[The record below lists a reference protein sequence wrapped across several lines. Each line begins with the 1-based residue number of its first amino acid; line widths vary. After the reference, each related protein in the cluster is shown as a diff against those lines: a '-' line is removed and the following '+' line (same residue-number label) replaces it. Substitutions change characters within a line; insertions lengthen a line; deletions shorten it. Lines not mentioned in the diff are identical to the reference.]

1 MRIAKALFGLIG
13 TAILGL
19 LATYIMIPEWVL
31 VNLEQHLWQTIGGFL
46 ISAAFGGAVVF
57 IVYATYMG
65 WKLGS
70 KPCKAFDDLRGID
83 GLGGCESLADM
94 VEPVKQIAAL
104 RNELA
109 ASYAATEKLAAFKE
123 DAIPKLSQLAE
134 FEEKFDLRRFSEAQL
149 RYMIGCLC
157 EESVGGFG
165 LKAHEDNPVID
176 SLEDAGV
183 LRKSSEPVDADWTYA
198 YLLTPDWRRFVARNQ
213 NEIRA
218 RIGVDSGGSPR

>member
-1 MRIAKALFGLIG
+1 MRIARALLSLIG
-13 TAILGL
+13 SAIVGL
-19 LATYIMIPEWVL
+19 LITFAAIPEWTL
-31 VNLEQHLWQTIGGFL
+31 MNLEQHFWQTIGGFL

-57 IVYATYMG
+57 IVYAAYMG

-94 VEPVKQIAAL
+94 VEPVKQLAAL
-104 RNELA
+104 RNELT

-149 RYMIGCLC
+149 RAMLHCFC
-157 EESVGGFG
+157 EESSGGYGIRSQVG
-165 LKAHEDNPVID
+165 NPTID
-176 SLEDAGV
+176 YLEEEGV
-183 LRKSSEPVDADWTYA
+183 FRRSIEPVSVNWDYA
-198 YLLTPDWRRFVARNQ
+198 FMLDPDWRRFIAKNEL
-213 NEIRA
+213 EIRSL
-218 RIGVDSGGSPR
+218 IGEWS